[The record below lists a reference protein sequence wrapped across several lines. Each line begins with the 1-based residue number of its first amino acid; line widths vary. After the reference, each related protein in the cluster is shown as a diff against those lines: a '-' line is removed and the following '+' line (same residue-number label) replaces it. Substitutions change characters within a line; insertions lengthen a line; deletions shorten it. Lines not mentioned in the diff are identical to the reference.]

1 MMIQW
6 RDFLIGEIQDKLR
19 KNHHFFEND
28 NEKYESSAL
37 KRIITRFEYI
47 LNTYLRE
54 FVKLS
59 IEDWVSFIQHFTNPN
74 LNNDELWKVNETPCV
89 IIHFSIKRPE
99 KKKGKAKKEEKAK
112 VDSEKQPEN
121 ADEAQGGDD
130 EDDKKKII
138 YKPSIDE
145 CREFILS
152 SMKMII
158 QSTNKVNSLERDLM
172 PFLEKDEKS
181 NFKIDETN

>member
-6 RDFLIGEIQDKLR
+6 RDYLIGEIQDKLR
-19 KNHHFFEND
+19 TNHNFFEND
-28 NEKYESSAL
+28 RDAYERSPL

-59 IEDWVSFIQHFTNPN
+59 IEDWVGFIRNFTNPN
-74 LNNDELWKVNETPCV
+74 LNNDELWKCNDKPCI

-99 KKKGKAKKEEKAK
+99 KRKKGDKKAKEDKGKEASAQGQDE
-112 VDSEKQPEN
+112 EN
-121 ADEAQGGDD
+121 ADAEAD
-130 EDDKKKII
+130 EYDGKKRII
-138 YKPSIDE
+138 YKPSIEE

-152 SMKMII
+152 SMDMII
-158 QSTNKVNSLERDLM
+158 NSTNRVSMLEADLM
-172 PFLEKDEKS
+172 PFLDL
-181 NFKIDETN
+181 D